1 MNIKK
6 RVLRNSI
13 IQNSLALLATIYIY
27 IVKITSKIEY
37 ENLSIPENYWKN
49 NKPFILVFWH
59 NQLMTITFSWK
70 SHKKLNIVASGH
82 SDGRFGAIIA
92 KYLNANNLPT
102 YSENKK
108 NSMRPIFEILKT
120 NNYIAIT
127 PDGPRGP
134 KEKCSDGVI
143 KIASKTNV
151 PIIPVGYFAS
161 KKFNLNSWDSFLI
174 TLPFSKSF
182 FVWGEPIMI
191 PEKLDQKDI
200 LNFQHTLE
208 NKINECIT
216 KAKINLG

>member
-1 MNIKK
+1 M
-6 RVLRNSI
+6 
-13 IQNSLALLATIYIY
+13 
-27 IVKITSKIEY
+27 
-37 ENLSIPENYWKN
+37 
-49 NKPFILVFWH
+49 
-59 NQLMTITFSWK
+59 
-70 SHKKLNIVASGH
+70 
-82 SDGRFGAIIA
+82 
-92 KYLNANNLPT
+92 
-102 YSENKK
+102 
-108 NSMRPIFEILKT
+108 
-120 NNYIAIT
+120 
-127 PDGPRGP
+127 
-134 KEKCSDGVI
+134 I